1 MNLNR
6 KEERMK
12 GKQNIIVFAI
22 LGSVAVLIILLY
34 FSTLLWMN
42 ERADKSCKEMGH
54 YKPVPE
60 RCVG

>member
-1 MNLNR
+1 
-6 KEERMK
+6 MK